1 MCVCKI
7 TDRQEGREG
16 GTDCIEVGKQ
26 NSIFSHH
33 FKLHG
38 NMPIKLFHDQP
49 TNQADIKNVCS
60 FRQLKRNVHIIR
72 VDNTIHPA

>member
-38 NMPIKLFHDQP
+38 NMPIKLFHNQP
-49 TNQADIKNVCS
+49 TKQ
-60 FRQLKRNVHIIR
+60 
-72 VDNTIHPA
+72 T